1 MTRSYMFWFR
11 LPLRSRRSGKDSVQV
26 ICFIL
31 LLFVV
36 TTLVKKRRGR
46 KNFRLAQP
54 LFLVKTQSAVL
65 LGLNSVAASQ
75 HKATEKKRILRGIL
89 SSLSHTPFAQP
100 LLLF

>member
-1 MTRSYMFWFR
+1 MGTS
-11 LPLRSRRSGKDSVQV
+11 LAIQQQPLRIRRSGKDSVQV

-65 LGLNSVAASQ
+65 LGLNSVALSPAQS
-75 HKATEKKRILRGIL
+75 HRKKGILRGIF

>member
-1 MTRSYMFWFR
+1 MGTS
-11 LPLRSRRSGKDSVQV
+11 LAIQQQPLRSKRSGKDSVQV

-65 LGLNSVAASQ
+65 LGLNSVWHLAST
-75 HKATEKKRILRGIL
+75 KPPKKRNLERD
-89 SSLSHTPFAQP
+89 P
-100 LLLF
+100 

>member
-75 HKATEKKRILRGIL
+75 HKATEKKKNLERD
-89 SSLSHTPFAQP
+89 P
-100 LLLF
+100 

>member
-1 MTRSYMFWFR
+1 MRI
-11 LPLRSRRSGKDSVQV
+11 RRSGKDSVQV

-65 LGLNSVAASQ
+65 LGLNSVALRQPAQS
-75 HKATEKKRILRGIL
+75 HGKKRNLERD
-89 SSLSHTPFAQP
+89 P
-100 LLLF
+100 